1 MQVITNKHLHTD
13 TVAPWLGPGEADG
26 AADSTRGPGTYTG
39 SGGGDTAGQS
49 PPPLPEV
56 LRGEMGRMVIWTT
69 PTVSMTTTS
78 YIKNTSMARTLQYFE
93 TGRTSH
99 TEK

>member
-49 PPPLPEV
+49 PPPPP
-56 LRGEMGRMVIWTT
+56 RSASWRNGEDGDLDYTDRKHDYHQLHQKHLHGPDIT
-69 PTVSMTTTS
+69 
-78 YIKNTSMARTLQYFE
+78 IFRD
-93 TGRTSH
+93 RSH
-99 TEK
+99 IAH